1 MRPPTHLDAG
11 PDKYCRARTS
21 PSSLGALR
29 RIGGALC
36 VATLVSCGSGHV
48 SPPPAAPPVMTGIR
62 VVPSDAYV
70 VLGDSQ
76 PFEVREVYSDGTEK
90 PATEVAWSVQDTRVA
105 LSSVG
110 VATPSTLGV
119 FTISAAASGY
129 TAQAELEATDS
140 FSIVLLPDIQNMSS
154 GENGGLPE
162 MLNAEVDW
170 IVANRQAEKISIV
183 IGLGD
188 SVNCA
193 SDTPQSLVNAHEAY
207 KRLDDAGI
215 VYVPIM
221 GNHDYDRCGQI
232 GDRRAS
238 HYMRYFDTDRFTVR
252 DWFGDSTFPPDS
264 TENFYVLFDVGTR
277 KFIVIALEFAPRDA
291 AVAWAQQVLDEHP
304 DRAAIIATHQYLIC
318 GSQPAIRISVNDMGG
333 PGPAY
338 WEFTDLTYNGGE
350 ELWQKLI
357 RKNAGIFLVVS
368 GHFPDESAAR
378 VDVNDGGRSVA
389 QICTDY
395 QSDGLGGSGR
405 LRKLTYRPLDARI
418 DVESYSPYF
427 DNYLTNAKNQFQLPL
442 P

>member
-1 MRPPTHLDAG
+1 MRLPRYLDAG
-11 PDKYCRARTS
+11 AEQFSRNRNSTP
-21 PSSLGALR
+21 SLGSLR
-29 RIGGALC
+29 RIAGALL
-36 VATLVSCGSGHV
+36 VATLVGCGEGTPV
-48 SPPPAAPPVMTGIR
+48 SPPVLTGIR
-62 VVPSDAYV
+62 VIPSDAYV
-70 VLGDSQ
+70 VLADSQ
-76 PFEVREVYSDGTEK
+76 PFEAWEVYSDGSVK
-90 PATEVAWSVQDTRVA
+90 LATEVTWSAQDTRVA
-105 LSSVG
+105 ITSAG
-110 VATPSTLGV
+110 VATPSTLGM
-119 FTISAAASGY
+119 FTISAVASGF
-129 TAQAELEATDS
+129 TAQADLEATDS

-162 MLNAEVDW
+162 MLTAEMDW
-170 IVANRQAEKISIV
+170 LIANRRAQKISIV

-193 SDTPQSLVNAHEAY
+193 SDTPQSLLNAHEAY
-207 KRLDDAGI
+207 KKLDDAGI
-215 VYVPIM
+215 AYVSIM

-232 GDRRAS
+232 GDRSAS
-238 HYMRYFDTDRFTVR
+238 SYMHYFDTDRFTSR

-264 TENFYVLFDVGTR
+264 TENFYVLFEVGTR
-277 KFIVIALEFAPRDA
+277 KFIVVALEFAPRDA
-291 AVAWAQQVLDEHP
+291 AVAWAQQVLDEHS
-304 DRAAIIATHQYLIC
+304 DRAAIVATHQYVIC

-378 VDVNDGGRSVA
+378 VDVNDAGRSVA

-418 DVESYSPYF
+418 DVESYSPYL
-427 DNYLTNAKNQFQLPL
+427 DNYLTNAKNQFQLSIP
-442 P
+442 